1 MLQQESDIREQ
12 KKSAINEATR
22 KYAEELSNAPQGQ
35 HVGARE
41 EALRFADDASKY
53 MLMQDRLLKSG
64 QLNPKDYMI
73 ARQNLTDGTKKA
85 FSSMKG
91 FQENYGKL
99 MERART
105 DVSSAIELKR
115 LAKVESYGNFR
126 DSGFFIDAPTGSV
139 NVGLKEYQDIGGQ
152 KVMALKSGST
162 RGMQYIDGAIYG
174 QIDKFKYL
182 DPLKKLADTYGKEI
196 RTIIDPATL
205 STIGTI
211 KSIEDIRQ
219 RKDIDPITKK
229 VLFDFMSSAKNAIN
243 GVIGPGNP
251 NQRGSLLVDTM
262 GYEWT
267 DDPEEAKK
275 NPKMILEVVDPNTG
289 RGELTFTEA
298 QKQASDD
305 FMLQQLLGM
314 LDRGEEVKTIGQV
327 QRQDPR
333 APTAPEIDRQAT
345 EADNLAAAGY
355 WNTIYNGKTL
365 ADKQAAADIL
375 LGTPNAR
382 SAGLIGIDVGTD
394 NTISLKYSDAVKNRT
409 IKFTDNNNNP
419 IPLSQFSALGAELH
433 NVVDRNK
440 AVRAGGGG
448 GAFVPV
454 TGNISSARQGQSA
467 AAKPI
472 TIPLAAITEKSQ
484 NAVTSLQS
492 SLPEG
497 FTAKD
502 TGGTFGNTL
511 QITAPN
517 GKVYKYSSDKAVTPA
532 EIIKNDI
539 EKFIRDNQNTNPQP
553 NPAPNAKTKPKPKP
567 TTTTQGNVR

>member
-1 MLQQESDIREQ
+1 MATYYKYAERNAESQVNWAEIGKNMTDMLQQEDNIREQ

-182 DPLKKLADTYGKEI
+182 DPLKKLADTYGKDI
-196 RTIIDPATL
+196 RATIDPATL
-205 STIGTI
+205 SKIGTI
-211 KSIEDIRQ
+211 KSVDDITK
-219 RKDIDPITKK
+219 RKDIDPVTQKI
-229 VLFDFMSSAKNAIN
+229 LFDFMSSAKNAIN
-243 GVIGPGNP
+243 GIIETENK
-251 NQRGSLLVDTM
+251 RGSLLVDTM

-314 LDRGEEVKTIGQV
+314 INREEEVKTIGQV
-327 QRQDPR
+327 QLQERR
-333 APTAPEIDRQAT
+333 APTGPEIEKGASDQ
-345 EADNLAAAGY
+345 EKMAAAGY
-355 WNTIYNGKTL
+355 WNTIYTGKTL

-375 LGTPNAR
+375 LRTPIAFKN
-382 SAGLIGIDVGTD
+382 GLTGIDVGTD
-394 NTISLKYSDAVKNRT
+394 NTISLTYMDPIQNNT

-419 IPLSQFSALGAELH
+419 IPLDQFAALGVELH
-433 NVVDRNK
+433 GVVDRNK

-448 GAFVPV
+448 GAFVPI
-454 TGNISSARQGQSA
+454 TGNISAKKQGRSA
-467 AAKPI
+467 AVKPI
-472 TIPLAAITEKSQ
+472 TVPLAAITQSSQ
-484 NAVTSLQS
+484 NAITAIKS
-492 SLPEG
+492 SLPKG
-497 FTAKD
+497 FKAND
-502 TGGTFGNTL
+502 TGGTFGNT
-511 QITAPN
+511 IEIIAPN
-517 GKVYKYSSDKAVTPA
+517 GNVYKYETKKGVTTATAVKADI
-532 EIIKNDI
+532 EEFIKNNMT
-539 EKFIRDNQNTNPQP
+539 EL
-553 NPAPNAKTKPKPKP
+553 
-567 TTTTQGNVR
+567 